1 MEGGDLR
8 TQPRWARARLAS
20 LVTAAIALAMAATV
34 ILPAPAEAST
44 SHVMESMPNFVGMGR
59 SAVFSEMYSAHLYF
73 KTQGRGANTTRWVRV
88 IGEIPA
94 AGTAVPAF
102 STVILEVTTGT
113 EVTSVRHVVKKPV
126 IKVVSIIKRNTKS
139 SKPSK
144 KKRHAKDV
152 DVDFRVGV
160 ATWYSYIPGQC
171 ATWYLPRGT
180 RVTVED
186 LRNGHTISCVVTDR
200 EETRGDRAVDLSETQ
215 FAELAPL
222 AVGVVPVRVTW

>member
-1 MEGGDLR
+1 
-8 TQPRWARARLAS
+8 
-20 LVTAAIALAMAATV
+20 MAATV
-34 ILPAPAEAST
+34 IVPAPAEAST
-44 SHVMESMPNFVGMGR
+44 SHVMEPMPNFVGMGR

-88 IGEIPA
+88 VGEIPG
-94 AGTAVPAF
+94 AGTAVAAF
-102 STVILEVTTGT
+102 STVILEVTTGI

-139 SKPSK
+139 PKPTTR
-144 KKRHAKDV
+144 KRRAKDA
-152 DVDFRVGV
+152 DVNFRVGV

-186 LRNGHTISCVVTDR
+186 LRNGHTITCVVTDR

-215 FAELAPL
+215 FAQLAPL

>member
-1 MEGGDLR
+1 
-8 TQPRWARARLAS
+8 
-20 LVTAAIALAMAATV
+20 V
-34 ILPAPAEAST
+34 
-44 SHVMESMPNFVGMGR
+44 
-59 SAVFSEMYSAHLYF
+59 
-73 KTQGRGANTTRWVRV
+73 
-88 IGEIPA
+88 GEIPA

-113 EVTSVRHVVKKPV
+113 VVTSVRHVVKKPV
-126 IKVVSIIKRNTKS
+126 IKVASIIKKNTKS
-139 SKPSK
+139 SKPTRR
-144 KKRHAKDV
+144 KRRAKDV
-152 DVDFRVGV
+152 DVDVRVGV
-160 ATWYSYIPGQC
+160 ATWYSYVPGQC

-200 EETRGDRAVDLSETQ
+200 EETRGDHAVDLSETQ